1 MENTVTIGDR
11 IRSLRETKNLTLSEV
26 ADNAG
31 MEKEQI
37 QFIEENNQVPSIAV
51 LIKIARAMGVR
62 LGSFMDDHEELGPVV
77 SRSDKQKDAM
87 VMHCAKSDCRH
98 MNYHALSQS
107 KAGRHM
113 ETFSITIEP
122 CGHSD
127 FVLSS
132 HEGEEFVY
140 VLEGEIE
147 IKYGAKT
154 YLLKKDDSIYYDS
167 IVPHHVHS
175 SNGEA
180 AKVLAVIYTPV

>member
-1 MENTVTIGDR
+1 MENKVTIGER
-11 IRSLRETKNLTLSEV
+11 IRSLRETKNLTISQV
-26 ADNAG
+26 AENAG
-31 MEKEQI
+31 LETEQI
-37 QFIEENNQVPSIAV
+37 QYIEDNQDVPSIAV
-51 LIKIARAMGVR
+51 LIKIARSMGVR

-77 SRSDKQKDAM
+77 SRKDELKDAH
-87 VMHCAKSDCRH
+87 VMHCGQNSCRH

-113 ETFSITIEP
+113 ETFQINIEP

-140 VLEGEIE
+140 VLNGEIE
-147 IKYGAKT
+147 IKYGSKT
-154 YLLKKDDSIYYDS
+154 YLLKQGDSIYYDS

-175 SNGEA
+175 SNGQTA
-180 AKVLAVIYTPV
+180 NVLAVIYTPF